1 MPRGGPPNPPS
12 WLRDRSTERFNGL
25 VSRYGDGVGPFVD
38 CHSHVVPSGDDGAA
52 TIGDG
57 VALCRSAAEHGTAV
71 LFATPHVWPHFTL
84 TPEREQEIREAFERL
99 RPRAGLE
106 LRLGYELTP
115 ARPLLAEDPHRYVLE
130 GTDRVLME
138 VPFTGPANSTFA
150 LAEHIEA
157 AGLRPVIAHPERTEA
172 VLDDPFVAEELAL
185 RGWALQVNATSLTG
199 RHGPEPEALGW
210 SLVERGF
217 ATIVGSDGHR
227 TTRPA
232 HLDDAYRLARQ
243 RLGEGAIS
251 LFDGSALGLD
261 VTQSRTAARAVSR
274 GA

>member
-1 MPRGGPPNPPS
+1 M
-12 WLRDRSTERFNGL
+12 
-25 VSRYGDGVGPFVD
+25 VGSFVD
-38 CHSHVVPSGDDGAA
+38 CHTHVVPSGDDGAA
-52 TIGDG
+52 TIEDG
-57 VALCRSAAEHGTAV
+57 LALCRTAGQHGTAV
-71 LFATPHVWPHFTL
+71 LFATPHVWPHLTL
-84 TPEREQEIREAFERL
+84 TRRRQEEIREAFERM
-99 RPRAGLE
+99 RGRAAVE

-138 VPFTGPANSTFA
+138 VPFTGPADLVFA

-172 VLDDPFVAEELAL
+172 VLDDPLIAEELAA

-199 RHGPEPEALGW
+199 RHGEEPEALGW
-210 SLVERGF
+210 SFVERGL
-217 ATIVGSDGHR
+217 ARVVGSDGHR

-232 HLDDAYRLARQ
+232 HLDDAYRLVRE
-243 RLGEGAIS
+243 RLGEEAIG
-251 LFDGSALGLD
+251 LFDGSALG
-261 VTQSRTAARAVSR
+261 VTPSRPASRAASQ